1 MKKTKIFWYLLDSIF
16 LIVFNLY
23 FFLLKG
29 TDHLTSVWI
38 SYASIH
44 FAYFMLLGTPYFVRK
59 GSTSADYGRPLF
71 VITTSYFFLALIV
84 GVVFIILSPESNTA
98 ALLVQTTIAAVF
110 AVLLL
115 ANLIANEHT
124 ADNVEKREFEEK
136 YVKDASSRLNSLL
149 NQLSDK
155 KLQKLVEKA
164 YDLIHSSQIKSSI
177 EVKTIEQDVFKEISV
192 LTDFVKNKQFESI
205 EESVDKICSLA
216 EERNRQLKLLN

>member
-1 MKKTKIFWYLLDSIF
+1 MKKTKLFWYLLDSIF

-29 TDHLTSVWI
+29 SDHLASVWI
-38 SYASIH
+38 SYVSIH
-44 FAYFMLLGTPYFVRK
+44 LSYIMLLATPYFVRK

-71 VITTSYFFLALIV
+71 VITTSYFFLAFLV
-84 GVVFIILSPESNTA
+84 GVAFIIISPETNTVP
-98 ALLVQTTIAAVF
+98 LLVQITIAAVF

-124 ADNVEKREFEEK
+124 ADNVDKREAELK
-136 YVKDASSRLNSLL
+136 YVKEASSQLHSLI

-164 YDLIHSSQIKSSI
+164 YDLIHSSQVKSSI
-177 EVKTIEQDVFKEISV
+177 KVQTIEQDVFNEISV
-192 LTDFVKNKQFESI
+192 LTDLVKNKKFESI
-205 EESVDKICSLA
+205 EDEVNKICNLA
-216 EERNRQLKLLN
+216 EERNRQLKLIN